1 MKVVIVEDE
10 LAASEN
16 LTYLL
21 HSIDN
26 TIEILKVIDSV
37 KSSVAYFSKPH
48 EAELAF
54 MDIHLA
60 DGISFEIFDSVSIN
74 IPVIFT
80 TAYNQYALKAFKF
93 NSIDY
98 LLKPIDKDEL
108 SDSLKQFKA
117 QTKQKGIADH
127 QIKGLLDLVG
137 GKAKTYKSTFL
148 VSHRDQLIPIKTD
161 NIAYFRIDAGI
172 VKGILSDNKSYIIDQ
187 KLEEL
192 DEELDPEQFYR
203 INRQFILNRDAIVNI
218 KQYFNG
224 KLIVVVNPVCDERIV
239 VSKAK
244 ATEFKIWVST

>member
-37 KSSVAYFSKPH
+37 KSSVAYFSKSH
-48 EAELAF
+48 EAELVF

-108 SDSLKQFKA
+108 SDSLEQYKV

-127 QIKGLLDLVG
+127 QIKGLLDLVS
-137 GKAKTYKSTFL
+137 GKTKTYKSTFL
-148 VSHRDQLIPIKTD
+148 VNHRDQLIPIKTE
-161 NIAYFRIDAGI
+161 NIAYFRIDTGI
-172 VKGILSDNKSYIIDQ
+172 VKGITSDNKSYIIDQ
-187 KLEEL
+187 KLDDLE
-192 DEELDPEQFYR
+192 EELDPEQFYR
-203 INRQFILNRDAIVNI
+203 TNRQIILNRDAIINI

-224 KLIVVVNPVCDERIV
+224 KLTVVVNPVCDERIV

-244 ATEFKIWVST
+244 ATEFKAWVSS

>member
-26 TIEILKVIDSV
+26 TIEVLKVIDSV

-48 EAELAF
+48 EAELVF

-60 DGISFEIFDSVSIN
+60 DGISFEIFDSVTIN

-108 SDSLKQFKA
+108 ADALEQFKV

-127 QIKGLLDLVG
+127 QIKG
-137 GKAKTYKSTFL
+137 
-148 VSHRDQLIPIKTD
+148 RDQEVSRPATGVHDLQLYRLPGPAVKRPRRRSPRPAFPIRAADETE
-161 NIAYFRIDAGI
+161 IFT
-172 VKGILSDNKSYIIDQ
+172 
-187 KLEEL
+187 L
-192 DEELDPEQFYR
+192 DVR
-203 INRQFILNRDAIVNI
+203 
-218 KQYFNG
+218 
-224 KLIVVVNPVCDERIV
+224 
-239 VSKAK
+239 
-244 ATEFKIWVST
+244 